1 MLSYFSPVQL
11 CVTLL
16 TVTCQA
22 PLSMGFSRQ
31 EYWSGLPCPPPGDLP
46 KPVIESVT
54 LMSPALASRFFNSS
68 TNWEVPVT
76 DEVHLNE
83 KVILEIG
90 IFYKGNELL
99 EYHIYICT
107 YAHIHTYLIACP
119 QNL

>member
-1 MLSYFSPVQL
+1 M
-11 CVTLL
+11 
-16 TVTCQA
+16 
-22 PLSMGFSRQ
+22 
-31 EYWSGLPCPPPGDLP
+31 
-46 KPVIESVT
+46 IESVS

-99 EYHIYICT
+99 KYHIYIYIHTHT
-107 YAHIHTYLIACP
+107 YTHIHTYLIACP